1 MESDTDAD
9 ADADANANAESTRGR
24 VPREPAALRRA
35 RTASRLLDDLVA
47 VPGTRYRV
55 GLDPVLS
62 LVPGGTLVGGA
73 ASLYVVWEAARYG
86 VPGRML
92 AHMLLNVLLD
102 VAGGAVPVVGPL
114 LDAAFHAN
122 DRNVGLFE
130 RHVARERREEAFVA
144 IEID

>member
-9 ADADANANAESTRGR
+9 ADAESVHDR
-24 VPREPAALRRA
+24 VPSEPAALRRA
-35 RTASRLLDDLVA
+35 RAASRLLDDLVT
-47 VPGTRYRV
+47 VPGTRIGV
-55 GLDPVLS
+55 GLDPLLS
-62 LVPGGTLVGGA
+62 VVPGGTVVGGA

-102 VAGGAVPVVGPL
+102 AAGGAVPIVGPL
-114 LDAAFHAN
+114 LDAMFQAN
-122 DRNVGLFE
+122 ERNVDLFA

-144 IEID
+144 IEIE

>member
-1 MESDTDAD
+1 MVSDTDA
-9 ADADANANAESTRGR
+9 EPVHER
-24 VPREPAALRRA
+24 VPPEPAALRRA
-35 RTASRLLDDLVA
+35 RTASRLLDDLVT
-47 VPGTRYRV
+47 VPGTRLGV
-55 GLDPVLS
+55 GLDPFLS
-62 LVPGGTLVGGA
+62 VVPGGTLVGGA

-114 LDAAFHAN
+114 LDAAFQAN
-122 DRNVGLFE
+122 ERNVGLFE

-144 IEID
+144 IEIE